1 MWPNLAKI
9 AFDLLAIPTISS
21 EYERVFSSV
30 AKLIIVASSRLSGD
44 LLWHQE
50 YLKNWSRRGLIDI
63 TRFRYTIQL
72 DLSDTE

>member
-30 AKLIIVASSRLSGD
+30 AKLIIVESSRLSLIMASGV
-44 LLWHQE
+44 
-50 YLKNWSRRGLIDI
+50 LKELV
-63 TRFRYTIQL
+63 
-72 DLSDTE
+72 TEGVN